1 MTTKTKN
8 ERFIYKSN
16 FKKEMI
22 KIIDKKKE
30 MIKIIDENI
39 EDYAMFES
47 KTDDERNMFVIVAT
61 NCANSEILNLSAL
74 KNELLSL
81 IEYNDETIDIAVSID
96 YTYIYLI
103 IR

>member
-1 MTTKTKN
+1 MTNKTKN

-16 FKKEMI
+16 LKRAMTTKKEV
-22 KIIDKKKE
+22 KE
-30 MIKIIDENI
+30 ALLKIIDENI

-47 KTDDERNMFVIVAT
+47 KTDDNRNMFVIVAT